1 MYKMIP
7 VTKKVALFTNARD
20 EKHIKE
26 WAAHHL
32 LIGFDYIFIF
42 DHKSK
47 VPIINIFKNFDKRV
61 VIQNVSHLN
70 SGIKMNLMNYA
81 ASIAKKINVDWM
93 IYLDA
98 DEFLILNDRFRGV
111 KHFLNHYN
119 HADSLGVNWLM
130 FGSNNLV
137 SDPDGLIL
145 ENYTKSSLLLD
156 QHVKSFVRPKEI
168 VNSNNPH
175 FYNIKQRARMF
186 GINNQ
191 VITGLPAFNKHNIPY
206 NESTAYIAHYVN
218 QSEETFIKRK
228 SLLPRDD
235 NGEMRLNLNVN
246 KIHSEFNDHENLQPK
261 MKYAANVKQFLV
273 E

>member
-1 MYKMIP
+1 MNYIN
-7 VTKKVALFTNARD
+7 KKVALFTNARD

-32 LIGFDYIFIF
+32 LIGFDHIFIF

-47 VPIINIFKNFDKRV
+47 VPITNIFKNFDKRV
-61 VIQNVSHLN
+61 VIKNVSHLN

-81 ASIAKKINVDWM
+81 ASIGKKINVDWM

-119 HADSLGVNWLM
+119 HAHSLGVNWLM

-137 SDPDGLIL
+137 NDPDGLIL
-145 ENYTKSSLLLD
+145 ENYTKSSLLLH

-175 FYNIKQRARMF
+175 FYNIKQRSRMF
-186 GINNQ
+186 GINNR
-191 VITGLPAFNKHNIPY
+191 VITDCPAFNKHNIPY

-218 QSEETFIKRK
+218 QSEETFITRK
-228 SLLPRDD
+228 LLLPRDD
-235 NGEMRLNLNVN
+235 TGKMRGSINV
-246 KIHSEFNDHENLQPK
+246 KQIHNEFNDHENLQPK
-261 MKYAANVKQFLV
+261 IKYADKVKQFIAYNS
-273 E
+273 

>member
-1 MYKMIP
+1 MNYIN
-7 VTKKVALFTNARD
+7 KKVALFTNARD

-32 LIGFDYIFIF
+32 LIGFDHIFIF

-47 VPIINIFKNFDKRV
+47 VPITNIFKNFDKRV
-61 VIQNVSHLN
+61 VIKNVSHLN

-81 ASIAKKINVDWM
+81 ASIGKKINVDWM

-98 DEFLILNDRFRGV
+98 DEFLIINDRFRGV

-119 HADSLGVNWLM
+119 HAHSLGVNWLM

-137 SDPDGLIL
+137 NDPDGLIL
-145 ENYTKSSLLLD
+145 ENYTKSSLLLH

-175 FYNIKQRARMF
+175 FYNIKQRSRMF
-186 GINNQ
+186 GINNR
-191 VITGLPAFNKHNIPY
+191 VITNCPAFNKHNIPY

-218 QSEETFIKRK
+218 QSEETFITRK
-228 SLLPRDD
+228 LLLPRDD
-235 NGEMRLNLNVN
+235 TGKMRGSINV
-246 KIHSEFNDHENLQPK
+246 KQIHNEFNDHENLQPK
-261 MKYAANVKQFLV
+261 IKYADKVKQFIAYNS
-273 E
+273 